1 MPHPTIMPGAKGGN
15 GSVSGK
21 NDGGDTDGG
30 KHRKD
35 AWLHLQNLFR
45 MDIILEL
52 LFLYLANIS
61 ENHFNFQNFQINVLF
76 DNTFQMLVC

>member
-1 MPHPTIMPGAKGGN
+1 MIIRNTLLPHPTIMPGAKGGN

-35 AWLHLQNLFR
+35 A
-45 MDIILEL
+45 
-52 LFLYLANIS
+52 
-61 ENHFNFQNFQINVLF
+61 
-76 DNTFQMLVC
+76 